1 MTVAQSEDSCV
12 VSGMPRAAIV
22 KGYANKIVPL
32 ESLSAFLVSHCG
44 SDRVGDRDRGDKNSR
59 HEKAEK
65 NDKTE
70 KQEKS
75 DSTHVSSHRS

>member
-1 MTVAQSEDSCV
+1 
-12 VSGMPRAAIV
+12 MPRAAIV
-22 KGYANKIVPL
+22 KGYANKIIPL
-32 ESLSAFLVSHCG
+32 ESLSAFLIGHCG
-44 SDRVGDRDRGDKNSR
+44 SDRTGDRDRGDKNTR
-59 HEKAEK
+59 HEKGEK